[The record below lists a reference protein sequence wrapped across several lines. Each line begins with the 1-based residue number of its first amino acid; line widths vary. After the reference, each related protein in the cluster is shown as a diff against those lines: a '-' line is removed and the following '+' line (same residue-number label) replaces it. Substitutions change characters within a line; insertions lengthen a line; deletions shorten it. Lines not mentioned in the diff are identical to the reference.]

1 MSSAAAAPASPP
13 TFETIAVQ
21 VDGPVG
27 RLTLD
32 RPEHLN
38 PISTDTLVELADAAH
53 WFDRHSSA
61 TIVVVSGA
69 GRAFS
74 SGADLAALGP
84 RTDGEAD
91 GGGGQRSSM
100 PRWRHAEAGRRMAD
114 AVERMR
120 QVTIAAIR
128 GHCVGG
134 GVVLASV
141 CDMRVATT
149 SARFVIPE
157 TALGIPLTWG
167 GVPRLVRE
175 IGPAMTRE
183 LVMTCR
189 PFDGAEAKD
198 IGFVNRAVPDDEL
211 DTAVAELVASLV
223 DKSPYTLEVTKHHLR
238 ALAEEMVGAGRSF
251 ADADSLVT
259 ATSDPASREV
269 GRAYLDRFRSRR

>member
-1 MSSAAAAPASPP
+1 MAATPP
-13 TFETIAVQ
+13 TFETLEVTIE
-21 VDGPVG
+21 GPVG
-27 RLTLD
+27 RLTLV
-32 RPEHLN
+32 RPEQLN
-38 PISTDTLVELADAAH
+38 PLSNTTLVELADAAY
-53 WFDRHSSA
+53 WFDRHCDASV
-61 TIVVVSGA
+61 VVVSGQ

-74 SGADLAALGP
+74 AGADLSGLAARGSSAAPADEP
-84 RTDGEAD
+84 REVQAWRRGET
-91 GGGGQRSSM
+91 
-100 PRWRHAEAGRRMAD
+100 GRRMAD

-120 QVTIAAIR
+120 QVTVAAIR

-141 CDMRVATT
+141 CDLRVATQ

-157 TALGIPLTWG
+157 VALGIPLTWG
-167 GVPRLVRE
+167 GVPRLMRE

-189 PFDGAEAKD
+189 PFDGREAKEV
-198 IGFVNRAVPDDEL
+198 GFVNRVVPDDQL
-211 DTAVAELVASLV
+211 DAAVEDLVAQLV

-259 ATSDPASREV
+259 AGVDPSSRAV
-269 GRAYLDRFRSRR
+269 GRSYLEAFRARRGPGRA